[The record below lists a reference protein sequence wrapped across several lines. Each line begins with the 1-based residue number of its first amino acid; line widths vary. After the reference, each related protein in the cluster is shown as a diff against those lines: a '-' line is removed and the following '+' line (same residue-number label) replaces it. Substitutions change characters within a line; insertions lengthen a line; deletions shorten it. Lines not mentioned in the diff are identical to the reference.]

1 MSGAIPIPPGALIW
15 NGLRGATWMGVF
27 MGNSP
32 ASLILPAEVEAVFR
46 AFRTCEFS
54 TLAKDGTPL
63 TWPTLPFWDTENQR
77 FIVTTSIGFPQKA
90 YNIRRDGRVSLLFSE
105 PKASG
110 LERPPAVLVQ
120 GDATAPDEIIT
131 TFTGFEDGLRQT
143 FERQPGSMVFSS
155 NALIRYFADWY
166 YMRLLIYVTPRRI
179 HWWPGGDMRGEPRR
193 IEPLAAEGASG
204 QEASHAS

>member
-1 MSGAIPIPPGALIW
+1 MAPVAFAI
-15 NGLRGATWMGVF
+15 
-27 MGNSP
+27 
-32 ASLILPAEVEAVFR
+32 PAEVEAVFR

-54 TLAKDGTPL
+54 TLAKDGTPI
-63 TWPTLPFWDTENQR
+63 TWPTLPFWDASSQR

-90 YNIRRDGRVSLLFSE
+90 YNVRRDGRVSLLFSE

-131 TFTGFEDGLRQT
+131 SFAGYEDALRQT
-143 FERQPGSMVFSS
+143 FERQPGGTIFSS
-155 NALIRYFADWY
+155 NPLFRYFADWY

-179 HWWPGGDMRGEPRR
+179 LWWPGGDMMGEPQR
-193 IEPLAAEGASG
+193 IERLAAESTEG
-204 QEASHAS
+204 QEASHAG